1 MFSVLSVEETLRPP
15 LVLKAG
21 QDLIPFDRVLEVKLD
36 NVEDQTIVIVCRD
49 GVRYTAHG
57 TDAIDAIMV
66 LKPSA
71 FEGRRLR
78 WPRNAWVFHN
88 LVGHPGMQLLAW
100 VGFKRAAVA
109 FHDWTT
115 PRTR

>member
-1 MFSVLSVEETLRPP
+1 LRPI
-15 LVLKAG
+15 VLKAG
-21 QDLIPFDRVLEVKLD
+21 DSLIPFIRVKEVRLDGLEEHVVTIICHD
-36 NVEDQTIVIVCRD
+36 GDQYR
-49 GVRYTAHG
+49 AEG

-100 VGFKRAAVA
+100 AGLKRAAVA

-115 PRTR
+115 PRPR